1 MNDFKQLGTLT
12 KVTAAALALYAMV
25 EFGFGLLW
33 LSLYRSPEA
42 AADSEG
48 LGLLALVSIG
58 ALVMVIVCII
68 LVGCWTYRASANA
81 HSFSDEMTI
90 SPGWAV
96 GWYFVPIANLF
107 KPYQAMREIW
117 MASHFRGNWHDEPTP
132 PLLIAWWAL
141 WIITNILG
149 NISLQLT
156 MLGSTGQSLAAT
168 ALINGVIGLAKVPLS
183 LILITIMRQIA
194 RAQTSAPYA
203 ETFA

>member
-1 MNDFKQLGTLT
+1 VNDFKQLGTLT

>member
-12 KVTAAALALYAMV
+12 KVTAAALAFYAMV

-42 AADSEG
+42 AADSER